1 MNKMNYKKIIAITF
15 ALIMVLSG
23 LGILASDISAQDNSS
38 HLNHASPSIVSS
50 GTTTNAYYGDT
61 STWNYTVSGSSTSST
76 SAKSTSAYPAP
87 DYPAYPAAPSTSSW
101 TLSWDGYTLGSGN
114 VSSYDITHSQTY
126 THSELKV
133 GSTTYYQTTSSS
145 TTSWKFSVQPSYTW
159 TQYGSLS
166 GVSAGWTLELDSQNQ
181 TGTIVLYS
189 ALYST
194 SVIVSGPTYLKPGQD
209 GTFTSSV
216 PSTFAPSSYQWYLDG
231 SAISG
236 ATSST
241 YTTSFSASTNYSIFF
256 LATNS
261 TGFSYES
268 TTLNGSAGYTLSIS
282 AVHNPADAGQSVDF
296 STSVSGG
303 SGTYSYSYVLYDG
316 TSTSDAELDSGTT
329 SSFDYTFGSVGSYL
343 LVYSSTDSNG
353 FNASSTLTEVVNSD
367 PSVSITSS
375 QNPTDVGNSVTFI
388 GKVSG
393 GTGPYEYSWTIG
405 GTSVTSTSIQY
416 PISISGSP
424 AGSGTYQQ
432 EIAINNP
439 SQYGINA
446 NASNILITYS
456 NGTPAYSW
464 IQSIN
469 STSLVV
475 WSKLANGTSQVDL
488 QIFSISDNLLSAN
501 GYIGEAPQLSTTYA
515 EYDNG
520 KNVFP
525 FYDNFAGTS
534 LGSEWTVPSGS
545 NYNVSNGF
553 IASPSGGSTTA
564 VYDPNITENSNIIVD
579 YGLNLSSTTYSGSSN
594 YFQLNRYTPYVNE
607 FFLGYSGSSTF
618 ENNLNNIGST
628 SIPSTGEQL
637 FGIWNDG
644 TTATWYYP
652 YSSYTNTSL
661 TSESSYLALGWAYN
675 GQTYDFPTINYVF
688 TREYVSSMPSIS
700 ISSTPQSTNG
710 SELVLNYNFTQS
722 GSYTVDLTVKDA
734 ANYSV
739 STSISQTVNSDPT
752 VLASS
757 NVSSADIGYP
767 IEFSSSPSGGTG
779 PYTYSWV
786 LNGNVVSTSQDF
798 SYSFASSGSYTLT
811 VTITD
816 SVGKTTS
823 ATVSVTINSNPSVTA
838 TASQNPT
845 DVGNSMTFA
854 STISGGTGTLTYS
867 WLVNGVQESTSSS
880 FTYSFNST
888 GSYTV
893 NLTVTDADG
902 HVAYAQFTE
911 KVNADP
917 SVSIHANHNPT
928 DVGVSVNLT
937 SSISGGTPGYKYS
950 WTVNGNNFNT
960 SYVDYTF
967 TSAGT
972 YTISLK
978 ITDKNGNTATA
989 SISEVVNPDPSVSI
1003 SVQYNPV
1010 DQGINDTLQAVISGG
1025 TSPFNYTWTLGSQVL
1040 NYSQEFHYAF
1050 ASTGTYT
1057 INLTITDSQGLTSS
1071 TSVIIKVIAKP
1082 SAAIEGV
1089 NKTDISTET
1098 YWEGYGSYGTAPYQ
1112 YYWYVNGV
1120 NTSSGLYLEY
1130 SFPKTGNYNIS
1141 ILIVDSQGDKAHAY
1155 LNVTVEPKP
1164 TITISSSSDA
1174 TDVGNAISFSSSLS
1188 GGSPF
1193 YNYTWRISSLGFVGY
1208 QKDLTYQFSTPGTYN
1223 VTVEVTDGAGNTATA
1238 SITITIHSLPNVS
1251 IKAQYSN
1258 IDTNITDSFNSNVS
1272 GGTAPYTY
1280 AWYINGN
1287 YEGNGTSIS
1296 YSFADSGTYSVE
1308 LKIRDATGATV
1319 SYRTDIS
1326 VQAYPVA
1333 SIISSRSAIDANVA
1347 DTFRASGTGG
1357 VGPYT
1362 YEWII
1367 GGHTFSNDTVSYSF
1381 ASSGNYTVQLVISD
1395 SFGKDSSNTT
1405 VITVFPDPQVSVHWT
1420 GKPVVS
1426 KLFHM
1431 SANITGGIG
1440 PYSVSWI
1447 FPSGQHESGL
1457 NITHVFSSS
1466 GPETFEVEVSDKGG
1480 YSGTTNYT
1488 IQVGLYVSITSST
1501 RSGLAPLAVQFSSS
1515 VLGGSDYS
1523 YNWTFSPGHYSLEQ
1537 NPEYTFGVGNYT
1549 VHFVVTS
1556 SNGAK
1561 GYGNISIRSLP
1572 PPVTISYSTNENI
1585 TEWFYFNSTANWD
1598 AKSPFNMTWSMPNG
1612 QNIQGMNIRYQFPVY
1627 NELNTVIATFQY
1639 GNHTYSETFTV
1650 RMIPATPSISFS
1662 PPSQIPVNTLLNL
1675 NATVSDPDSSSILYS
1690 WDVNGT
1696 SYSGNNA
1703 AVYFS
1708 SPGTYQIKL
1717 TVTDSL
1723 GASATV
1729 NTTISVLKPGHDS
1742 SISISI
1748 TKATSGPYIYFNV
1761 HVQSLVPVSEVLAYV
1776 GSSPAP
1782 ITQSSG
1788 NSTDGNYNVSID
1800 QRSYSAGL
1808 YGLSIDVF
1816 NNNGGSNSASQ
1827 SFAVSSTYGKSSF
1840 NLISIFGGVDNFI
1853 LILLSVA
1860 GIVLTVVWARP
1871 KPTDI
1876 DIDGT
1881 VLQGKKGKALKIIKT
1896 PRRNKK

>member
-1 MNKMNYKKIIAITF
+1 MNKMNSKKIIAITF

-50 GTTTNAYYGDT
+50 GTATDEYYGDT

-76 SAKSTSAYPAP
+76 SARSTSAYPAP

-126 THSELKV
+126 THSELKL
-133 GSTTYYQTTSSS
+133 GSTIYYQTTSDSE
-145 TTSWKFSVQPSYTW
+145 TSWHFSVQPSYKW

-166 GVSAGWTLELDSQNQ
+166 GVSAGWTLELDSQDQ

-189 ALYST
+189 ALYS
-194 SVIVSGPTYLKPGQD
+194 SSAIVSGPTYLKPGQD

-216 PSTFAPSSYQWYLDG
+216 PSSFSPSRYQWYLDG

-282 AVHNPADAGQSVDF
+282 ASDNPTDAGKSVDF
-296 STSVSGG
+296 STAVSGG

-316 TSTSDAELDSGTT
+316 TSSSDSELDSGTT
-329 SSFDYTFGSVGSYL
+329 SSFDYTFGSSGTYL
-343 LVYSSTDSNG
+343 LVYSSADSNG
-353 FNASSTLTEVVNSD
+353 FNASSSLTEVVNSD
-367 PSVSITSS
+367 PTIGITSS
-375 QNPTDVGNSVTFI
+375 QNPTDSGNTVEFQSS
-388 GKVSG
+388 VSG
-393 GTGPYEYSWTIG
+393 GTSPYSYAWTIDG
-405 GTSVTSTSIQY
+405 DSY
-416 PISISGSP
+416 
-424 AGSGTYQQ
+424 
-432 EIAINNP
+432 
-439 SQYGINA
+439 
-446 NASNILITYS
+446 
-456 NGTPAYSW
+456 
-464 IQSIN
+464 
-469 STSLVV
+469 
-475 WSKLANGTSQVDL
+475 TSQDV
-488 QIFSISDNLLSAN
+488 
-501 GYIGEAPQLSTTYA
+501 
-515 EYDNG
+515 
-520 KNVFP
+520 
-525 FYDNFAGTS
+525 
-534 LGSEWTVPSGS
+534 
-545 NYNVSNGF
+545 
-553 IASPSGGSTTA
+553 
-564 VYDPNITENSNIIVD
+564 
-579 YGLNLSSTTYSGSSN
+579 
-594 YFQLNRYTPYVNE
+594 
-607 FFLGYSGSSTF
+607 
-618 ENNLNNIGST
+618 
-628 SIPSTGEQL
+628 
-637 FGIWNDG
+637 
-644 TTATWYYP
+644 
-652 YSSYTNTSL
+652 
-661 TSESSYLALGWAYN
+661 
-675 GQTYDFPTINYVF
+675 
-688 TREYVSSMPSIS
+688 
-700 ISSTPQSTNG
+700 
-710 SELVLNYNFTQS
+710 NFTFSSS
-722 GSYTVDLTVKDA
+722 GSYTVDLTVTDA
-734 ANYSV
+734 TGYSV

-752 VLASS
+752 VSASS

-779 PYTYSWV
+779 SYVYNWT
-786 LNGNVVSTSQDF
+786 LNGKQISTSQDF

-845 DVGNSMTFA
+845 DVGNSVTFS

-917 SVSIHANHNPT
+917 SVSIHTNHNPT

-1057 INLTITDSQGLTSS
+1057 INLTISDSQGLTSS

-1112 YYWYVNGV
+1112 YYWYINGV

-1174 TDVGNAISFSSSLS
+1174 TDVGNVISFSSSLS

-1251 IKAQYSN
+1251 IKSQYSN
-1258 IDTNITDSFNSNVS
+1258 IDTNVTDSFNSNVS

-1296 YSFADSGTYSVE
+1296 YSFTDSGTYSVE
-1308 LKIRDATGATV
+1308 LKIMDATGATV

-1326 VQAYPVA
+1326 VHAYPVA
-1333 SIISSRSAIDANVA
+1333 SIIPSRSAIDANVA

-1440 PYSVSWI
+1440 PYSVSWV

-1466 GPETFEVEVSDKGG
+1466 GPETFEVQVSDKGG

-1501 RSGLAPLAVQFSSS
+1501 RSGLAPLNVQFSSS
-1515 VLGGSDYS
+1515 VLGGSDYA
-1523 YNWTFSPGHYSLEQ
+1523 YNWTFSPGHYSLQQ
-1537 NPEYTFGVGNYT
+1537 NPEYTFNTGNYT
-1549 VHFVVTS
+1549 VHFKVIS
-1556 SNGAK
+1556 ANGAT
-1561 GYGNISIRSLP
+1561 GYANISIASLP
-1572 PPVTISYSTNENI
+1572 APVIFSYTTGKNI
-1585 TEWFYFNSTANWD
+1585 TDQFNFTAKPNWD
-1598 AKSPFNMTWSMPNG
+1598 AKGPYNMSWSFPNG
-1612 QNIQGMNIRYQFPVY
+1612 QTLTGISISYYFPVY
-1627 NELNTVIATFQY
+1627 NEFNTVVATFGY
-1639 GNHTYSETFTV
+1639 GNHTYTEDLNI
-1650 RMIPATPSISFS
+1650 RMVPATPSVTFT
-1662 PPSQIPVNTLLNL
+1662 PPSIIPVDTMLSL
-1675 NATVSDPDSSSILYS
+1675 NATASAPDSNSFTYS
-1690 WDVNGT
+1690 WLIDGS
-1696 SYSGNNA
+1696 SYSGQNQLY
-1703 AVYFS
+1703 YFDNTGNIS
-1708 SPGTYQIKL
+1708 ISVTA
-1717 TVTDSL
+1717 TDSL
-1723 GASATV
+1723 GASSTV
-1729 NTTISVLKPGHDS
+1729 NNTIEVVPEGKSS
-1742 SISISI
+1742 SIAISY
-1748 TKATSGPYIYFNV
+1748 TK
-1761 HVQSLVPVSEVLAYV
+1761 QSEGAMEFYNIKVVSSNGIVAVEAFLSTTELNISEI
-1776 GSSPAP
+1776 SSSY
-1782 ITQSSG
+1782 TSSG
-1788 NSTDGNYNVSID
+1788 EVAHFNLTMD
-1800 QRSYSAGL
+1800 QRDYSAGT
-1808 YGLSIDVF
+1808 YSISVVAF
-1816 NNNGGSNSASQ
+1816 NNNSESNHVSLPFTVSSNYASASGFSLGDAI
-1827 SFAVSSTYGKSSF
+1827 SF
-1840 NLISIFGGVDNFI
+1840 FGGISNFI
-1853 LILLSVA
+1853 
-1860 GIVLTVVWARP
+1860 IVLLTLGGLIIAYAGLHASRDPDVVIQEGTGKKKR
-1871 KPTDI
+1871 DI
-1876 DIDGT
+1876 
-1881 VLQGKKGKALKIIKT
+1881 VLQGRRKG
-1896 PRRNKK
+1896 